1 MAEGLKNK
9 EDFLTMLEK
18 LNKFTRREF
27 QEDEVYIFDV
37 ILCDNDID
45 RDYEAFSDSSLETLK
60 SLFIGKTGI
69 FDHNPKGSNQ
79 TARIFDTEIITDN
92 SKLNR
97 NGTPYKYLKG
107 CAYMIRTSSNADL
120 IKEIDGGIKKE
131 VSVSCSADRRIC
143 SICGTDRTVKSCVHI
158 KGKKYGSKLC
168 CHILENIS
176 DAYEWSFV
184 AVPAQINAGVTK
196 KYNSAD
202 DEIIKSFEE
211 ELRKKDEIID
221 LLYDDIRKDVTRLC
235 FLSGSASYAKAL
247 ESACDKMDICE
258 LTQFRRILMKE
269 YKGSSCAKSQLSHG
283 TANSFDDFRIQE
295 VKL

>member
-1 MAEGLKNK
+1 
-9 EDFLTMLEK
+9 MLEK

-27 QEDEVYIFDV
+27 KEEEVYIFDV

-45 RDYEAFSDSSLETLK
+45 RDYEAFSENSLETLK

-79 TARIFDTEIITDN
+79 TARIFDTEIVSDN
-92 SKLNR
+92 SKSTK
-97 NGTPYKYLKG
+97 NGKPYKYLKG
-107 CAYMIRTSSNADL
+107 CAYMVRTSSNADL

-131 VSVSCSADRRIC
+131 VSISCSADKRIC
-143 SICGTDRTVKSCVHI
+143 SVCGTDRTVKSCVHI

-168 CHILENIS
+168 HHILENIS

-202 DEIIKSFEE
+202 DETIKSFRE
-211 ELRKKDEIID
+211 ELKKKDDIINS
-221 LLYDDIRKDVTRLC
+221 LYDDIRKDVTRLC
-235 FLSGSASYAKAL
+235 YLSGSDTYAKAL

-258 LTQFRRILMKE
+258 LAQFRRVLMKE
-269 YKGSSCAKSQLSHG
+269 NKFPVSAKSQLA
-283 TANSFDDFRIQE
+283 TDTKNSFDDFRIQE